1 MNKNLLSVA
10 IFPVNVNGSVTD
22 PFESE
27 REIDIIT
34 DSSFYLLEDEVKI
47 KVSFKNDLLRDVRIV
62 NDNCR
67 VPEFILEKRVE
78 ENWERVY
85 LSDCSGIPIRYV
97 SPTILQSM
105 HTFNAE
111 VYIYTSDI
119 HNEAIEGEYRLIFNL
134 IEKESNG
141 RLPDKYLYS
150 NIFRII
156 KEI

>member
-1 MNKNLLSVA
+1 
-10 IFPVNVNGSVTD
+10 
-22 PFESE
+22 
-27 REIDIIT
+27 
-34 DSSFYLLEDEVKI
+34 
-47 KVSFKNDLLRDVRIV
+47 
-62 NDNCR
+62 
-67 VPEFILEKRVE
+67 
-78 ENWERVY
+78 
-85 LSDCSGIPIRYV
+85 
-97 SPTILQSM
+97 M

-141 RLPDKYLYS
+141 RLPEKYLYS